1 MNICSAA
8 MKVILLTGATDG
20 IGLEAA
26 KLLVA
31 QGHHVLL
38 HGRNPSKLQ
47 QVETLLSELGT
58 GKVESFV
65 SDLSSMSDVEA
76 FAKAVT
82 DKHDKL
88 DVLINNAGVLKTPN
102 VRTEEGLDVRFA
114 VNTIA
119 PYLLTKRL
127 LPLIPKHGRVVN
139 ISSAAQSPVKLEAL
153 AGKGQLSDNEAYAQS
168 KLAIMMW
175 SYNMSLSHQDPVI
188 VSVNPASLLG
198 SKMVKEAYG
207 IPGKDL
213 SIGAEILRDAALSEK
228 FEQASGKYF
237 DNDAG
242 EFGPPHPDAMN
253 QKKSQEVVDAIDA
266 ILAGLGHN

>member
-1 MNICSAA
+1 MNISSAA

>member
-1 MNICSAA
+1 MNISGAT
-8 MKVILLTGATDG
+8 MKVILLTGSTDG

-26 KLLVA
+26 KLFVA

-58 GKVESFV
+58 GKVDSFV

-82 DKHDKL
+82 DKHEKL
-88 DVLINNAGVLKTPN
+88 DVLINNAGVLKTAN

-119 PYLLTKRL
+119 PYLLTKKL

-139 ISSAAQSPVKLEAL
+139 VSSAAQAPVNLEAL

-168 KLAIMMW
+168 KLAITMW
-175 SYNMSLSHQDPVI
+175 SYSMSLSQDPVI
-188 VSVNPASLLG
+188 VAVNPASLLG

-213 SIGAEILRDAALSEK
+213 SIGAEIIRDAALSK
-228 FEQASGKYF
+228 NFERATGKYF

-242 EFGPPHPDAMN
+242 EFRPPHPDAMN
-253 QKKSQEVVDAIDA
+253 KKKSQEVVDAIESV
-266 ILAGLGHN
+266 LAGLGHN